1 MSVYTEKQLIY
12 VYSVIIF
19 LDAAAHIFQWEHHG
33 VLTNFLLE
41 KVLNVQVFMQ
51 GCWASSP
58 VMKMEH
64 LIV

>member
-51 GCWASSP
+51 GC
-58 VMKMEH
+58 
-64 LIV
+64 